1 MTALLALAAL
11 LVIIGV
17 VTVLTGSLVVGVVLV
32 GLGVIVGVG
41 ARQRRPVSS
50 QVGSKPHEHQGRTWQ
65 THTPGTRQRHA
76 ETSSHWTSKH
86 PPHASTP

>member
-1 MTALLALAAL
+1 MATAFWLLAAL

-41 ARQRRPVSS
+41 ANSS
-50 QVGSKPHEHQGRTWQ
+50 TMKG
-65 THTPGTRQRHA
+65 A
-76 ETSSHWTSKH
+76 
-86 PPHASTP
+86 